1 MWWFLILILS
11 LLGFGLVI
19 DWIAKKKGLTKF
31 DPEENEKNVPD
42 AQRIYTENYLQQIR
56 NQDDQGFH

>member
-1 MWWFLILILS
+1 MILS

-42 AQRIYTENYLQQIR
+42 SQRIYTENYLQQIR